1 MKFIRLLGRTV
12 LDVFTR
18 IGEFSIFAFKGITGC
33 VTLPVYGK
41 SLLQQC
47 LSVGFYA
54 LPVVG
59 LTAVF
64 AGFVLALQSYSGFA
78 GLSGENTVS
87 AVVVVA
93 ITRELG
99 PVLAGL
105 MVAGRTSAAMAA
117 EIGSMRVSEQIDA
130 LETLGVDPFKFLVAP
145 RLIAGVCMM
154 PLLVLVADII
164 GVFGGFFVGVTRLSF
179 SPGVYIDQFVKHT
192 ATFDVVAGLVK
203 AAFFGL
209 SIALCGCYYG
219 FTSVKGARGVGEA
232 ATYAVVSASI
242 GILIL
247 NYLITTLFFGL

>member
-1 MKFIRLLGRTV
+1 V
-12 LDVFTR
+12 LARVGHFAL
-18 IGEFSIFAFKGITGC
+18 FAFKGLAGC
-33 VTLPVYGK
+33 VTPPVYGYT
-41 SLLQQC
+41 LLQQC
-47 LSVGFYA
+47 LAVGFYA

-64 AGFVLALQSYSGFA
+64 AGFVLALQSCSGFA
-78 GLSGENTVS
+78 GLSSENTVA

-130 LETLGVDPFKFLVAP
+130 LETLSVNPFKFLVAP
-145 RLIAGVCMM
+145 RVIASVCMM
-154 PLLVLVADII
+154 PLLVLIADII
-164 GVFGGFFVGVTRLSF
+164 GIFGGFFVGITRLSF
-179 SPGVYIDQFVKHT
+179 SFGLYLDQLVKHT
-192 ATFDVVAGLVK
+192 ATFDVFAGLIK
-203 AAFFGL
+203 AACFGF

-219 FTSVKGARGVGEA
+219 FTTVKGARGVGEA
-232 ATYAVVSASI
+232 ATYAVVSSSI
-242 GILIL
+242 GILML